1 MAFDEAAYV
10 QDFIKKQR
18 RASVLPDDLLVRYAI
33 TLPATDSE
41 IAAQLKAVR
50 AYWNKT
56 YLGKSTAAQ
65 VASMCRAEDERLRA
79 EHGPAMER
87 RAWWEKQQAARQSA
101 AEASIVRL
109 ADELRQGY
117 AQLGVVT
124 SGIVEKFAARL
135 ELSGPQA
142 TQAVERAGLRLVTG
156 LSLPESEP
164 IGAFTALLKSMS
176 ECGVISVPELV
187 HPGSGPFKLVER
199 YVCLADP
206 AKRLDAVAV
215 EAQSTEAEKRGVN
228 ATENARRN
236 ALKILRKAVK
246 DGVDLRDLALYHLIA
261 MAREAAQ
268 LSASLAVDE
277 LHKTGLD
284 RTDAAIIAVVL
295 REQSSP
301 AGPVGVSEVQNLL
314 KTGRLREAGQ
324 AAQALPDGSGQR
336 VEALA
341 LVTEAKTRLDAL
353 LAQVAAAARIPDE
366 AQAAKLLRD
375 ATQISLEDADEALA
389 AIPLPPPA
397 GLRAVCDGAAVKLFW
412 RLAAGH
418 DGDTEYVA
426 CRTEQRPPAAATD
439 GVTIFRGQR
448 DTCADS
454 RAPVARELQYGVFAL
469 AAGRPGSRAATVP
482 VTLLP
487 PVTRLEADVGPATI
501 ALHWSAHPDAHAI
514 RVTRTAAG
522 GSPVQVPVTGNGCLV
537 QGLTEGQD
545 QHFEVTALYRG
556 RDGRELAAAA
566 EQINATP
573 RSEARPIRKLR
584 TEPFEAGG
592 AVRVRISWAPVDKSE
607 VRIVRSDTPPAL
619 ALGTWVSRQQ
629 MAEAGQEVTGHVGA
643 VHGEIA
649 LDAELPPGVHYL
661 VPFSIGGTGI
671 VAGRPA
677 TVAVTDPVRHL
688 QVTPFATYATVS
700 WEWPPSAQLAEVA
713 WEIDGNEDCFLISR
727 AEYRSAG
734 GARVPLGGGNCTVEV
749 RAVIMVG
756 DASFTAP
763 PARTVIDQ
771 VVDTAVSYTV
781 SAGLGVGPFGGRSK
795 KVTFRSEAACEDVRI
810 RIIASPGRVMPT
822 EAAAGVRLL
831 ETSLTLQ
838 PGVAVEHHVTV
849 PRVVKRPYWVRCF
862 VVGGRAKL
870 VDPPIS
876 SLKET

>member
-1 MAFDEAAYV
+1 MPFDEAAYV

-18 RASVLPDDLLVRYAI
+18 RASVLPDDLVARYAI

-87 RAWWEKQQAARQSA
+87 HAWWEKQQAARQSA
-101 AEASIVRL
+101 AEASIARL
-109 ADELRQGY
+109 AEELRQGY

-124 SGIVEKFAARL
+124 GGIVEKFAARL
-135 ELSGPQA
+135 GLTGPQA
-142 TQAVERAGLRLVTG
+142 AQAVERAGLKLVTG

-176 ECGVISVPELV
+176 ECGVTSVPDLV

-215 EAQSTEAEKRGVN
+215 EAQSTEAERRGIN

-236 ALKILRKAVK
+236 ALKILRRAVK
-246 DGVDLRDLALYHLIA
+246 DGVDLRDLALYHLVA

-268 LSASLAVDE
+268 LSPGLAVDE

-284 RTDAAIIAVVL
+284 RTDAAVIAVVL
-295 REQSSP
+295 REQNSPTGP
-301 AGPVGVSEVQNLL
+301 AGVGEVQNLL
-314 KTGRLREAGQ
+314 KLGRLREASQ
-324 AAQALPDGSGQR
+324 ATQALPEGSGQR
-336 VEALA
+336 AEALA
-341 LVTEAKTRLDAL
+341 LVTEARARLEAL
-353 LAQVAAAARIPDE
+353 LAQAAAAARIPNE
-366 AQAAKLLRD
+366 VQAAKLLKD
-375 ATQISLEDADEALA
+375 AAQISLEDADEALA
-389 AIPLPPPA
+389 TIPLPPPA
-397 GLRAVCDGAAVKLFW
+397 GLRAVHDGAAVKLFW
-412 RLAAGH
+412 RPAAGH

-439 GVTIFRGQR
+439 GKMVFRGQG
-448 DTCADS
+448 DACTDS
-454 RAPVARELQYGVFAL
+454 GAPVARELQYGVFAL
-469 AAGRPGSRAATVP
+469 GSGRPSSRAATVP

-487 PVTRLEADVGPATI
+487 PVTQLEADVGPATI
-501 ALHWSAHPDAHAI
+501 ALHWSAHPDAHAV

-522 GSPVQVPVTGNGCLV
+522 GSPVQVPVTGNGCHV

-545 QHFEVTALYRG
+545 QHFEVTALYQG
-556 RDGRELAAAA
+556 RDGSEIASAA

-592 AVRVRISWAPVDKSE
+592 TVRVRISWAPVDKSE

-619 ALGTWVSRQQ
+619 AFGTWVSRQQ
-629 MAEAGQEVTGHVGA
+629 MAEVGQEVTGHVAA
-643 VHGEIA
+643 VRGEVA

-677 TVAVTDPVRHL
+677 TVAVTDPVRYL

-700 WEWPPSAQLAEVA
+700 WEWPPAAQLAEVA
-713 WEIDGNEDCFLISR
+713 WEIDGNEDCFVIGR

-734 GARVPLGGGNCTVEV
+734 GARVPLGRGNCAVEV

-756 DASFTAP
+756 DSSFTAP

-771 VVDTAVSYTV
+771 VVDTAIGYTV
-781 SAGLGVGPFGGRSK
+781 SAGPGVGPLGGRSR
-795 KVTFRSEAACEDVRI
+795 KVSFRSDAGCENVRI
-810 RIIASPGRVMPT
+810 RMVASPGRVMPT
-822 EAAAGVRLL
+822 DAATGITLL
-831 ETSLTLQ
+831 DATLTLQ
-838 PGVAVEHHVTV
+838 PGVPVEHHVTV
-849 PRVVKRPYWVRCF
+849 PRSVKRPYWVRCF